1 MRRGMQ
7 DIHGPRGMQELKGKR
22 SMDHPSMPYSHHSTF
37 LDVFTLDVEKRK
49 LEHEIEILTQ
59 QIEGNQ
65 RGIEKRS
72 SRVEEIKRLILELVG
87 SEVDIEAILNEM
99 RRKTRGAEGRSEI
112 ARKLNEVIDK
122 EPEDDKKDWQTIKL
136 EY

>member
-7 DIHGPRGMQELKGKR
+7 DIHGPRGMQDLKGKR
-22 SMDHPSMPYSHHSTF
+22 SMDHPSMPYSHRSTF

-49 LEHEIEILTQ
+49 LGHEIEILTQ
-59 QIEGNQ
+59 QIERNQ

-87 SEVDIEAILNEM
+87 SEVDIAVLNEM
-99 RRKTRGAEGRSEI
+99 RRKTRGAESRSEI
-112 ARKLNEVIDK
+112 ACKLNEGTDK
-122 EPEDDKKDWQTIKL
+122 EQEYDKKDWQTIKL